1 MSADTARM
9 IDNVLRRVE
18 AGWRSDFTKS
28 LSSREMYLPTH
39 ARDVAPIV
47 PEGTDLAIYKI
58 LTGDRLTGVAFA
70 GKSNKPLWHYR
81 FRSDAEFDKTV
92 EETAKNRRLHFQRK
106 EDDQRARKEW
116 SHGLQ
121 EGDILYA
128 SWGYDQTNVDFYQ
141 IVSVQDKTVMLREIA
156 SEGTKNE
163 YVIPVPGKFIGPPM
177 RKLPRGRGTDPGS
190 VRLTSYSSA
199 YKWDGNPKYV
209 TPGHAGH

>member
-1 MSADTARM
+1 MSVDTARM
-9 IDNVLRRVE
+9 IDNILRRGSVE
-18 AGWRSDFTKS
+18 KASASFTMDRAS
-28 LSSREMYLPTH
+28 YLPREIRETD
-39 ARDVAPIV
+39 ATV
-47 PEGTDLAIYKI
+47 PEGTDIAAYKYEAGGKVYGI
-58 LTGDRLTGVAFA
+58 AFV
-70 GKSNKPLWHYR
+70 GKSNKPVWHYR
-81 FRSDAEFDKTV
+81 FQSEAAFDKALSDLA
-92 EETAKNRRLHFQRK
+92 ESRRSHFKRK